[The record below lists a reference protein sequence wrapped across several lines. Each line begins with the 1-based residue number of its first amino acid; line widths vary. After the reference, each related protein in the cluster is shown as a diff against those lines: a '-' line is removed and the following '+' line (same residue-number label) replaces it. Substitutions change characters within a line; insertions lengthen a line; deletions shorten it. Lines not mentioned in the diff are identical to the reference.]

1 MKGLLLALTLV
12 WQGDVPYKNADEFVV
27 NIDLKYKAKPDE
39 NKPNTYS
46 VTGNR
51 MDKNTGP
58 TTPFLVINISKVKV
72 LTDEVKM
79 RAVDSNGKTL
89 FKRKTSTD
97 DIKLEMGF
105 VDDLKAGEVANEV
118 VIYFL
123 SAEKKEIRKITCT
136 ILSDGTFQVN
146 GKWHGK
152 F

>member
-1 MKGLLLALTLV
+1 MLL
-12 WQGDVPYKNADEFVV
+12 WQVDVPFKSSDEFEV
-27 NIDLKYKAKPDE
+27 NVDMKYKPKPDE

-51 MDKNTGP
+51 LDKTSSALS
-58 TTPFLVINISKVKV
+58 PFLNVN
-72 LTDEVKM
+72 LTKLKILADEVKM
-79 RAVDSNGKTL
+79 KAMDSSGKTI
-89 FKRKTSTD
+89 FKRKTSAD
-97 DIKLEMGF
+97 DIHLAMGF

-118 VIYFL
+118 TIYFF

-136 ILSDGTFQVN
+136 VLSDGTFQVN